1 MKNDKNADMLRV
13 TINQNYFI
21 RTVICMVASQVAVT
35 LIWALCLAIG
45 LINIKEPVCQIFSF
59 VGGITALVQI
69 ISIFSVVK
77 EINSLHK
84 TITDAEDEIKEILIS
99 RKKED

>member
-21 RTVICMVASQVAVT
+21 RTVICRVASQVAVT

-45 LINIKEPVCQIFSF
+45 LINVKEPVCQIFSF
-59 VGGITALVQI
+59 VGGVTALAQI

-77 EINSLHK
+77 EINNLHK
-84 TITDAEDEIKEILIS
+84 ITSDTEDAIKDSLIS
-99 RKKED
+99 HKKGD